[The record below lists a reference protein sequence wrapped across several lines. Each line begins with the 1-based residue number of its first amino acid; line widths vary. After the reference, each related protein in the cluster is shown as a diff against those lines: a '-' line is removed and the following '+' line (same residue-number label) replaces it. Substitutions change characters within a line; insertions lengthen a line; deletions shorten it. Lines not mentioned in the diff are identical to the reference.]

1 MMLIRKTLL
10 ATLAG
15 ALALGATGCATET
28 ATARKEPTY
37 EQAAANPLIPAN
49 YAAASSLLAR
59 LQGQLAMEQP
69 LIVATVVNID
79 ALDRSSTLGRLISEQ
94 VSARFTL
101 AGHRMIEMKFRNN
114 VYMAR
119 DQGELMLTREIRDLA
134 SSHNAQ
140 AVIVGTYA
148 QSSDMVFVNLK
159 VIQPDTNVAL
169 AVHDYALP
177 LDSMTRSMLRA
188 QQLSR

>member
-1 MMLIRKTLL
+1 MPMNKTLL
-10 ATLAG
+10 ASLAG
-15 ALALGATGCATET
+15 ALALGTAGCATEAAST
-28 ATARKEPTY
+28 RAEPTY

-49 YAAASSLLAR
+49 YAAATSLLTR
-59 LQGQLAMEQP
+59 LHGQLAAGPP

-94 VSARFTL
+94 VAARFTL
-101 AGHRMIEMKFRNN
+101 AGHRMIEMKFRSN

-119 DQGELMLTREIRDLA
+119 DQGELMLTREIRDIA

-148 QSSDMVFVNLK
+148 QSSDLVFVNLK
-159 VIQPDTNVAL
+159 VIQPETNVVL

-177 LDSMTRSMLRA
+177 LDNMTRSMLRA
-188 QQLSR
+188 NR

>member
-1 MMLIRKTLL
+1 MLVRKSLL
-10 ATLAG
+10 AALAA
-15 ALALGATGCATET
+15 ALALSATGCATDP
-28 ATARKEPTY
+28 AGARQEPTW

-49 YAAASSLLAR
+49 YAAAGKLLGS
-59 LQGQLAMEQP
+59 LQGQLAKDQP

-79 ALDRSSTLGRLISEQ
+79 ALDRSSTLGRVISEQ
-94 VSARFTL
+94 VSARFTH
-101 AGHRMIEMKFRNN
+101 AGYRMIEMKFRSN

-119 DQGELMLTREIRDLA
+119 DQGELMLTREIRDIA

-148 QSSDMVFVNLK
+148 QSSEMVFVNLK
-159 VIQPDTNVAL
+159 VIQPETNVAL

-177 LDSMTRSMLRA
+177 LDGMTRSMLKT
-188 QQLSR
+188 SR

>member
-1 MMLIRKTLL
+1 MMLTRKMLL
-10 ATLAG
+10 AAVAG
-15 ALALGATGCATET
+15 TLALGAAGCATENG
-28 ATARKEPTY
+28 TARKDPTY

-49 YAAASSLLAR
+49 YAAAASLLGR
-59 LQGQLAMEQP
+59 LQGQLAGGQP
-69 LIVATVVNID
+69 LIAATVVNID

-159 VIQPDTNVAL
+159 VIQPETNVAL

-188 QQLSR
+188 TR

>member
-1 MMLIRKTLL
+1 MMLYKKILL
-10 ATLAG
+10 AVLASALTLGTA
-15 ALALGATGCATET
+15 GCATE
-28 ATARKEPTY
+28 AVNARKDLTY

-49 YAAASSLLAR
+49 YAAATSLLTR
-59 LQGQLAMEQP
+59 MQGQLAKDQP

-119 DQGELMLTREIRDLA
+119 DQGELMLTREIRDIA
-134 SSHNAQ
+134 NSHNAQ

-159 VIQPDTNVAL
+159 VIQPETNVAL

-177 LDSMTRSMLRA
+177 LDSMTRSMVR
-188 QQLSR
+188 STR

>member
-1 MMLIRKTLL
+1 MMLTKKTLL
-10 ATLAG
+10 ATVAG
-15 ALALGATGCATET
+15 ALVLGATGCATET
-28 ATARKEPTY
+28 ASARKEPTY

-59 LQGQLAMEQP
+59 LQGQLAIEQP

-188 QQLSR
+188 QQLNR

>member
-1 MMLIRKTLL
+1 MPMPKTFL
-10 ATLAG
+10 AALAS
-15 ALALGATGCATET
+15 ALALGIAGCASDPA
-28 ATARKEPTY
+28 ATRTDLTY

-49 YAAASSLLAR
+49 YAAATSLLTR
-59 LQGQLAMEQP
+59 LQGQLADGHP

-79 ALDRSSTLGRLISEQ
+79 ALERSSTLGRLISEQ
-94 VSARFTL
+94 VAARFTL

-119 DQGELMLTREIRDLA
+119 DQGELMLTREIRALA

-148 QSSDMVFVNLK
+148 QSSDLVFVNLK
-159 VIQPDTNVAL
+159 VIQPETNVVL

-177 LDSMTRSMLRA
+177 LDNMTRSMLRA
-188 QQLSR
+188 NR

>member
-1 MMLIRKTLL
+1 MMLKRKMLL
-10 ATLAG
+10 AAAAG
-15 ALALGATGCATET
+15 TLALGVAGCATENGT
-28 ATARKEPTY
+28 GRKDPTY

-49 YAAASSLLAR
+49 YAAASSLLGR
-59 LQGQLAMEQP
+59 LQGQLGEGQP

-119 DQGELMLTREIRDLA
+119 DQGELMLTREIRDIA

-159 VIQPDTNVAL
+159 VIQPNTNVAL

-177 LDSMTRSMLRA
+177 LDNMTRSMLRTT
-188 QQLSR
+188 R

>member
-1 MMLIRKTLL
+1 MTLKNTVL
-10 ATLAG
+10 AALAG
-15 ALALGATGCATET
+15 VLTIGAAGCATET
-28 ATARKEPTY
+28 ATVRKDPTY
-37 EQAAANPLIPAN
+37 EQATTNPLIPAN
-49 YAAASSLLAR
+49 YAAADSLLAQ
-59 LQGQLAMEQP
+59 LQGRLATEHP

-119 DQGELMLTREIRDLA
+119 DQGELMLTREIRDIA

-140 AVIVGTYA
+140 AVIIGTYA

-159 VIQPDTNVAL
+159 VIDPENNIAM

-177 LDSMTRSMLRA
+177 LDAMTRPMMRA
-188 QQLSR
+188 AR

>member
-1 MMLIRKTLL
+1 MPLKKTLL
-10 ATLAG
+10 AALAG
-15 ALALGATGCATET
+15 ALVLGTAGCATDSAGT
-28 ATARKEPTY
+28 RTDPTY

-49 YAAASSLLAR
+49 YAAATSLLTR
-59 LQGQLAMEQP
+59 LRGQLAEGHP

-79 ALDRSSTLGRLISEQ
+79 ALERSSTLGRLISEQ
-94 VSARFTL
+94 VAARFTL

-119 DQGELMLTREIRDLA
+119 DQGELMLTREIRDIA
-134 SSHNAQ
+134 SAHSAQ

-148 QSSDMVFVNLK
+148 QSSDLVFVNLK
-159 VIQPDTNVAL
+159 VIQPESNVVL

-188 QQLSR
+188 NR

>member
-1 MMLIRKTLL
+1 MLMKKTLL
-10 ATLAG
+10 AALAG
-15 ALALGATGCATET
+15 ALALGASGCATDT
-28 ATARKEPTY
+28 ASARKDPTY

-49 YAAASSLLAR
+49 YAAATSLLAR
-59 LQGQLAMEQP
+59 LQGQLAKDQA
-69 LIVATVVNID
+69 LIAATVVNID

-94 VSARFTL
+94 VAARFTL
-101 AGHRMIEMKFRNN
+101 AGHRMIEMKFRSN

-119 DQGELMLTREIRDLA
+119 DQGELMLTREIRDIA

-148 QSSDMVFVNLK
+148 QSSDLVFVNLK
-159 VIQPDTNVAL
+159 VIQPETNVVL

-177 LDSMTRSMLRA
+177 LDNMTRSMLRA
-188 QQLSR
+188 NR

>member
-1 MMLIRKTLL
+1 MAITKKRL
-10 ATLAG
+10 AVLAS
-15 ALALGATGCATET
+15 ALALMTAGCATDT
-28 ATARKEPTY
+28 PAARKDLSY
-37 EQAAANPLIPAN
+37 EDAAANPLIPAN
-49 YAAASSLLAR
+49 YAAATSLLTR
-59 LQGQLAMEQP
+59 LNGQLAPGQP
-69 LIVATVVNID
+69 LIAATVVNID

-119 DQGELMLTREIRDLA
+119 DQGELMLTREIRDIA

-159 VIQPDTNVAL
+159 VIQPETNVAL

-177 LDSMTRSMLRA
+177 LDAMTRSMLRA
-188 QQLSR
+188 NR